1 MIREDRQVR
10 KFRSFREA
18 EEADRAFYRS
28 LTGEQ
33 RLDIL
38 LELIA
43 RHGPIKRLERVY
55 RIVELS
61 RS

>member
-1 MIREDRQVR
+1 MERTGKVYSNFDD
-10 KFRSFREA
+10 A
-18 EEADRAFYRS
+18 DEADATFYAS

-43 RHGPIKRLERVY
+43 WLLP
-55 RIVELS
+55 
-61 RS
+61 